1 MKLVVQIP
9 CLNEEKTLP
18 ETIKGIPAGMDGVD
32 SVEILVIDDGSS
44 DGTSRVAKDNG
55 AARVIR
61 FNKTVGLARAFK
73 SGIEE
78 ALRMGADIIVNTD
91 GDNQYDGA
99 CIRDLV
105 KPILDKKSDIVI
117 GNREILKGM
126 KQGITKSILQFLG
139 SCVVSRLA
147 GIKINDATSGFRA
160 FSREAALALNIST
173 DFSYTLE
180 SIIQA
185 GEKGLVVSEIPIKT
199 NLSTR
204 KSRLFKNNLHYIKR
218 SVGTLIKV
226 YVAYE
231 GFRVFLAS
239 GALLF
244 IAGIVLVLRYL
255 YFYIFGLNPA
265 GHVQSLIIASILIT
279 VGILVMVLGLLTEL
293 ICSTRRLIE
302 DDLKKLK
309 SSGQ

>member
-1 MKLVVQIP
+1 MKLVIQIP

-18 ETIKGIPAGMDGVD
+18 ETIRGIPKNIDGVD
-32 SVEILVIDDGSS
+32 SIEVLVIDDGSS
-44 DGTSRVAKDNG
+44 DGTSLAAKENG
-55 AARVIR
+55 VSRVIR
-61 FNKTVGLARAFK
+61 FNKTTGLARAFK
-73 SGIEE
+73 AGIEE

-91 GDNQYDGA
+91 ADNQYDGA
-99 CIRDLV
+99 CIRDLI
-105 KPILDKKSDIVI
+105 KPILDKKADIVI

-126 KQGITKSILQFLG
+126 KQGMIKSILQSLG
-139 SCVVSRLA
+139 SRVVSKLA
-147 GIKINDATSGFRA
+147 GININDATSGFRA
-160 FSREAALALNIST
+160 FTREAALSLNIST

-185 GEKGLVVSEIPIKT
+185 GKKGLIVSEVAVRI
-199 NLSTR
+199 NGSTR
-204 KSRLFKNNLHYIKR
+204 RSRLFKSNIHYIKR

-239 GALLF
+239 GATLF
-244 IAGIVLVLRYL
+244 LAGIALVLRYL
-255 YFYIFGLNPA
+255 YFYIFDLNPA

-293 ICSTRRLIE
+293 ICSTRSLIE
-302 DDLKKLK
+302 DELTKIKK
-309 SSGQ
+309 